1 MQDAACGRSG
11 GLGQQTVIT
20 LLNDLQ
26 SVPQALAQ
34 HRVGGRKDGKQ
45 RAKKKQIIKSK
56 VKIRDCK
63 GLKLEL

>member
-45 RAKKKQIIKSK
+45 RAKKNK
-56 VKIRDCK
+56 
-63 GLKLEL
+63 